1 MFAVFQ
7 DGIACF
13 QGCFFRPSRANEA
26 LFREAEEWINSNDN
40 GVFSFNNVCD
50 ALGINPGRVRKGLE
64 QWKAR
69 QTGVPPEE
77 RSRLISNKGKRVGK
91 KEALPLV
98 SWENRTR

>member
-1 MFAVFQ
+1 MFAVLQ

-13 QGCFFRPSRANEA
+13 QGYFFKPSRTNEA
-26 LFREAEEWINSNDN
+26 LFREAEDWINSNDN

-50 ALGINPGRVRKGLE
+50 TLGLNPESLRKGLE

-77 RSRLISNKGKRVGK
+77 RSRLISSKGKRGGK
-91 KEALPLV
+91 KKAALPLA
-98 SWENRTR
+98 SCQAS